1 MKKKVLVTG
10 GAGFIGSHL
19 VESLLAKRYQVRVV
33 DSLIYGKREWVPSAA
48 EFIEADIA
56 DIEACRKA
64 ATDMDGIFHMAAM
77 SRPGP
82 SFDSVELCTSSNIVG
97 TQNILIAA
105 RESRVKRFIYSG
117 SSCFY
122 GSQPIPHREYE
133 TPGQALNF
141 YGLTKMTGEQYGLLF
156 DELFDLPVVVLRYFN
171 VYGPRQP
178 ETGAYALVL
187 GIFLRANLRGEPL
200 TIHGDGAQRRDFVH
214 VSDVVCANIMAYE
227 SDARHCILN
236 VGSGTDI
243 SIKELAD
250 LISPNQVHTPP
261 RPGDSKATL
270 ADITR
275 IRKTLGWEPQVKF
288 EDGLRDLM
296 QHMAKVA

>member
-19 VESLLAKRYQVRVV
+19 AEALLAKNYQVRVI
-33 DSLIYGKREWVPSAA
+33 DSLIYGRREWVPAAA

-56 DIEACRKA
+56 NSEACRKA
-64 ATDMDGIFHMAAM
+64 AAGVDGIFHLAAM

-105 RESRVKRFIYSG
+105 RENKVKRFIYSG

-122 GSQPIPHREYE
+122 GNRPIPHREYE
-133 TPGQALNF
+133 TPGEALNF
-141 YGLTKMTGEQYGLLF
+141 YGLTKMTGEQYALLF
-156 DELFDLPVVVLRYFN
+156 DELFDLPSVVLRYFN

-187 GIFLRANLRGEPL
+187 GIFLRAQLRGEPL
-200 TIHGDGAQRRDFVH
+200 TIHGDGVQRRDFVH
-214 VSDVVCANIMAYE
+214 VNDVVRANIMAYE
-227 SDARHCILN
+227 SDVRRSILN

-275 IRKTLGWEPQVKF
+275 IRKALGWKPQVRF

-296 QHMAKVA
+296 RHMAKGA